1 MLKVRAIV
9 RLTGLAAL
17 GACTAFAHAE
27 PWPEIKV
34 PAQARVEVVAD
45 NMLLNG
51 KPCRLTRFE
60 VRASDA
66 EVLAFYREQFGAKQ
80 VVENRVK
87 NDLVIATRKGEY
99 FLTVQL
105 HALGSGALQGTVM
118 TTLLTAKPMTS
129 AVLADT
135 QKVLPTDTKVVS
147 TVQTEDAG
155 KRSLMVVGVNQN
167 SPRANRDHVLEAML
181 ARGFR
186 LTREDAPAG
195 GAASAISLQ
204 LSSPTEE
211 ASVTISDAGRLRT
224 VLINR
229 VRGSL

>member
-1 MLKVRAIV
+1 LLTVRALV
-9 RLTGLAAL
+9 RLAGLSAL
-17 GACTAFAHAE
+17 GAYAALAHAE
-27 PWPEIKV
+27 PWPEISV

-60 VRASDA
+60 VRSSDA
-66 EVLAFYREQFGAKQ
+66 EVLAFYREQFGAKR
-80 VVENRVK
+80 VVENRVRK
-87 NDLVIATRKGEY
+87 DPVIATRKGEY
-99 FLTVQL
+99 FITVQL

-155 KRSLMVVGVNQN
+155 KRSLMVVGMNQN
-167 SPRANRDHVLEAML
+167 SPRANRDYVLEAML
-181 ARGFR
+181 ARGFK
-186 LTREDAPAG
+186 LTREDTPAG
-195 GAASAISLQ
+195 AAAAAISLQ

-211 ASVTISDAGRLRT
+211 ASVTISDAGRHRT

>member
-1 MLKVRAIV
+1 MRALV
-9 RLTGLAAL
+9 RLAGLLALVACAAV
-17 GACTAFAHAE
+17 AHAE
-27 PWPEIKV
+27 PWPEVNV

-66 EVLAFYREQFGAKQ
+66 EVLAFYREQFGARRA
-80 VVENRVK
+80 VENRVK
-87 NDLVIATRKGEY
+87 NDPVIATRKGEY
-99 FLTVQL
+99 FVTVQL

-135 QKVLPTDTKVVS
+135 QKVLPTDTKVIS
-147 TVQTEDAG
+147 TVQTDDAG
-155 KRSLMVVGVNQN
+155 KRSLMVVGMNQN

-181 ARGFR
+181 ARGFK
-186 LTREDAPAG
+186 LTREDAPTTAT
-195 GAASAISLQ
+195 ATATAISLQ

-211 ASVTISDAGRLRT
+211 ASVTISDTGRHRT